1 MIIHMLNHPVR
12 VAVIGIGN
20 MGASHAQLIS
30 DGEIPGAVL
39 AAVCDTEPARLATF
53 PEVEAFSDPSALL
66 SSDVADAVI
75 IATPHLDHASL
86 GVAALEAGRHVL
98 VEKPLAVHV
107 ADARRL
113 LDAHERHPG
122 QVFAFMVN
130 QRTDPRYRLLKQLI
144 DDGELGSIHRIS
156 WTITDWFRTDAY
168 YASGSWRAT
177 WSGEG
182 GGVLVN
188 QCPHQ
193 MDLWCWLFGP
203 PDRVRGHCQFG
214 RWHDL
219 EVEDACTAYLEYVD
233 GPTGVFITTTGEA
246 PGSNR
251 LEIAADRGKVVIE
264 DDLCWTKT
272 TPGVIEQLRHAPGAF
287 DTPATEDI
295 VHRFQ
300 GWGGQHTE
308 ILANFIEAITDHAPL
323 IGPGA
328 DGMAAVELANAILMS
343 SLWDRTLTLP
353 LDAAAVQQ
361 EYERLAASSR
371 PRPTAPA
378 GAVIDLTGSFG
389 TRQEA

>member
-1 MIIHMLNHPVR
+1 MLNPPVR

-20 MGASHAQLIS
+20 MGSSHARLIC

-39 AAVCDTEPARLATF
+39 SAVCDTESSRLGQF
-53 PEVEAFSDPSALL
+53 PDAASFSDPTALL
-66 SSDVADAVI
+66 ASDVADAVI
-75 IATPHLDHASL
+75 IATPHFDHATL
-86 GVAALEAGRHVL
+86 GVAALDAGLHVL

-107 ADARRL
+107 ADATRL
-113 LDAHERHPG
+113 LEAHQRHPG

-130 QRTDPRYRLLKQLI
+130 QRTDPRYQLLKQLI
-144 DDGELGSIHRIS
+144 DDGELGAIHRIS

-177 WSGEG
+177 WAGEG

-193 MDLWCWLFGP
+193 MDLWCWLFGR

-219 EVEDACTAYLEYVD
+219 EVEDACTAYLEYDD

-251 LEIAADRGKVVIE
+251 LEIATDRGKVVVE
-264 DDLCWTKT
+264 DDLTWTKT
-272 TPGVIEQLRHAPGAF
+272 TPGVIEHLRRAPGGF
-287 DTPATEDI
+287 DMPETEEI
-295 VHRFQ
+295 VYRFD
-300 GWGGQHTE
+300 GWGGQHGE
-308 ILANFIEAITDHAPL
+308 ILANFVEAIADHAPL
-323 IGPGA
+323 IGPGV
-328 DGMAAVELANAILMS
+328 DGLAAVELANAILMS

-353 LDAAAVQQ
+353 LEPALVQQ
-361 EYERLAASSR
+361 EFERLAAASR
-371 PRPTAPA
+371 PRSSPA
-378 GAVIDLTGSFG
+378 TNAVIDLTGSFG
-389 TRQEA
+389 NR